1 MARNLENQF
10 DKLKRIE
17 EMLQKKKN
25 NHEVALSQH

>member
-17 EMLQKKKN
+17 EMLQKKKYK
-25 NHEVALSQH
+25 HEVALSKH